1 MKNDKWTVLFYR
13 EDATESRQFSLP
25 APAVRRVLTAA
36 SVLGVFLA
44 GATSFFLFDTGARV
58 RAAHLSRENRLLEAE
73 MERVRA
79 SVEELDREMAT
90 LAEKDRRVRLV
101 AGLLEIDQEVFE
113 VGVGGPGLDSPDES
127 ELWALDRETSEA
139 AYGIRYDLAVLLR
152 RADLLSRSFSETEA
166 SLEVHAERLKH
177 TPSILPTRGPVSSAF
192 SVSRLHPVHRI
203 YLPHEGIDQK
213 AARGTRFVATADGVV
228 TFSGWKPG
236 FGNTVEIDHG
246 FGVTT
251 LYAHA
256 SKLLVG
262 AGKRVRRDEVIGQ
275 IGCTGTCTGPHVHY
289 EVRVKGRPVD
299 PMTHVLRST
308 AP

>member
-1 MKNDKWTVLFYR
+1 MKNDRWTVLFFR
-13 EDATESRQFSLP
+13 EDTTDSRQFSLP
-25 APAVRRVLTAA
+25 APLVRRCLTAGC
-36 SVLGVFLA
+36 VLGVFLL
-44 GATSFFLFDTGARV
+44 GATAFFLFDTGARV
-58 RAAHLSRENRLLEAE
+58 RAAHLARENRLLEAE
-73 MERVRA
+73 IERVRV
-79 SVEELDREMAT
+79 SVDELDREMAT

-101 AGLLEIDQEVFE
+101 AGLLEIDEEVFE

-139 AYGIRYDLAVLLR
+139 AYAVRYDLAVLLR

-166 SLEVHAERLKH
+166 SLEGQAERLKH
-177 TPSILPTRGPVSSAF
+177 TPSILPIHGPVSSAF
-192 SVSRLHPVHRI
+192 SVSRRHPVHRI
-203 YLPHEGIDQK
+203 YMPHDGIDQR

-228 TFSGWKPG
+228 KFSGWKPG
-236 FGNTVEIDHG
+236 YGNTVEIDHG

-256 SKLLVG
+256 SKLLVS
-262 AGKRVRRDEVIGQ
+262 AGTRVSRDDVIGQ

-289 EVRVKGRPVD
+289 EVHVNGRPVD
-299 PMTHVLRST
+299 PMTHVLLRT